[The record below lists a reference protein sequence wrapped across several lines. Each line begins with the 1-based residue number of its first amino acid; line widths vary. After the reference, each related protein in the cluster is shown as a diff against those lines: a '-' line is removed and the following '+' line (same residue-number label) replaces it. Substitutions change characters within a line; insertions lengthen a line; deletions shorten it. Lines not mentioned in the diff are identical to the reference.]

1 MSTNDSGRFDPRP
14 DPWSRDAAQR
24 ASQPDQGG
32 IGPEHPADQQSTAQ
46 QPPVEQPILA
56 APPDGSSGYSQTM
69 PQTDLGAFPPPSGPP
84 GSEAPHGYDAPFATA
99 ATHTPPRRKGVGA
112 KVAGLVAVALAA
124 AAVGGFGGVAA
135 MNYFDGSGPTSQ
147 AISNTVV
154 QADPNQPNWTEVAAA
169 AESAVVAIQ
178 VQSPSGA
185 GQGSGVVIDAQGHVV
200 TNNHVISGSGSQ
212 ARLTVIMGGRTYQAT
227 VVGTD
232 PSTDLAVIKLVDPPR
247 ELHVITF
254 GDESALR
261 VGDPVMAIGN
271 PLGLDGTVTTG
282 IVSAL
287 DRPVTTRAVDANQNV
302 GAQSETVV
310 TAAIQTNAAINPGN
324 SGGAL
329 LNSAGELVGITSS
342 IATLSQSADGSTGGN
357 IGIGFAI
364 PADQV
369 RYVADQLIA
378 SGTAQHPQIGVTATD
393 SQEQGRLGSQIASV
407 TEGSPADAAGVQVGD
422 LVTAVNGR
430 NVTSMQSLVALV
442 RAQRVGEPMT
452 LTLVRDGREQEIEV
466 TPVAQR

>member
-14 DPWSRDAAQR
+14 DPWSRDTAPGMAQPGTG
-24 ASQPDQGG
+24 AVAPEQPAG
-32 IGPEHPADQQSTAQ
+32 Q
-46 QPPVEQPILA
+46 QPVTPPSAAFPGQPA
-56 APPDGSSGYSQTM
+56 SPPPGPGS
-69 PQTDLGAFPPPSGPP
+69 FPPPYGTTPP
-84 GSEAPHGYDAPFATA
+84 YDAQRFTA
-99 ATHTPPRRKGVGA
+99 PLSAPSAAPAAPRKKSAGT

-135 MNYFDGSGPTSQ
+135 TTYFGDTGSTSG
-147 AISNTVV
+147 AVSSTVV
-154 QADPNQPNWTEVAAA
+154 QADPTQTNWTEVAAA

-178 VQSPSGA
+178 VEGPSGS
-185 GQGSGVVIDAQGHVV
+185 GQGSGVVIDAQGHIV
-200 TNNHVISGSGSQ
+200 TNNHVISGSGQ
-212 ARLTVIMGGRTYQAT
+212 ARLTVIMGGRTYRAT

-232 PSTDLAVIKLVDPPR
+232 PSTDLAVIKLVDPPQ

-287 DRPVTTRAVDANQNV
+287 DRPVTTRAVDANANV
-302 GAQSETVV
+302 GAQNDLVV

-329 LNSAGELVGITSS
+329 LNATGELVGITSS
-342 IATLSQSADGSTGGN
+342 IATLSQSADGSTGGS

-378 SGTAQHPQIGVTATD
+378 DGTAQHPQIGITATD
-393 SQEQGRLGSQIASV
+393 SQEQGRLGSQIASI
-407 TEGSPADAAGVQVGD
+407 TAGSPAEQAGLRVGD

-430 NVTSMQSLVALV
+430 NVTSMQSLVALI
-442 RAQRVGEPMT
+442 RGQRVGEPLT
-452 LTLVRDGREQEIEV
+452 LTVVRDSREQEVEV
-466 TPVAQR
+466 TPVAQ

>member
-14 DPWSRDAAQR
+14 DPWSRDTAPGMAQPGTGAA
-24 ASQPDQGG
+24 APEQPAG
-32 IGPEHPADQQSTAQ
+32 Q
-46 QPPVEQPILA
+46 QPVTPPSAVFPGQPA
-56 APPDGSSGYSQTM
+56 SPPPGPGS
-69 PQTDLGAFPPPSGPP
+69 FPPPYGTTPP
-84 GSEAPHGYDAPFATA
+84 YDTQGFTAPPSAPSAMTA
-99 ATHTPPRRKGVGA
+99 APRKKSAGT

-135 MNYFDGSGPTSQ
+135 TTYFGDTGSTSG
-147 AISNTVV
+147 AVSSTVV
-154 QADPNQPNWTEVAAA
+154 QADPTQTNWTEVAAA

-178 VQSPSGA
+178 VEGPSGS
-185 GQGSGVVIDAQGHVV
+185 GQGSGVVIDAQGHIV
-200 TNNHVISGSGSQ
+200 TNNHVISGSGQ
-212 ARLTVIMGGRTYQAT
+212 ARLTVIMSGRTYRAT

-232 PSTDLAVIKLVDPPR
+232 PSTDLAVIKLVDPPQ

-287 DRPVTTRAVDANQNV
+287 DRPVTTRAVDANANV
-302 GAQSETVV
+302 GAQNDLVV

-329 LNSAGELVGITSS
+329 LNAAGELVGITSS
-342 IATLSQSADGSTGGN
+342 IATLSQSADGSTGGS

-378 SGTAQHPQIGVTATD
+378 DGTAQHPQIGITATD
-393 SQEQGRLGSQIASV
+393 SQEQGRLGSQIASI
-407 TEGSPADAAGVQVGD
+407 TAGSPAEQAGLRVGD

-430 NVTSMQSLVALV
+430 NVTSMQSLVALI
-442 RAQRVGEPMT
+442 RGQRVGEPLT
-452 LTLVRDGREQEIEV
+452 LTVVRDSREQEVEV
-466 TPVAQR
+466 TPVAQ